1 MENWEVLKKIPLFG
15 ELSPEDLKE
24 IGNLLYSRKLKKGQI
39 LFTEGDPGAAV
50 YFLKSGRIKLY
61 KEDREG
67 REHILHYVEPG
78 DIFAEVVLFS
88 RRPYPATAEVI
99 EPGEVLVIP
108 NEEME
113 NLLKQRGEIA
123 VNLIKVILHRLDLA
137 NQKIKELAL
146 KDSLARVCSVLL
158 RYGPVIN
165 LSQQEIANL
174 AGVSRETASRIIN
187 EFKRLGVLRAQGRSI
202 EIINYDK
209 LKDFS

>member
-15 ELSPEDLKE
+15 ELATEDLKE
-24 IGNLLYSRKLKKGQI
+24 IGSLIYTRKLKKGQV
-39 LFTEGDPGAAV
+39 LFAEGDPGTAV
-50 YFLKSGRIKLY
+50 FFLKSGRIKLY

-88 RRPYPATAEVI
+88 KRPYPATAEVL
-99 EPGEVLVIP
+99 EPAEVLVIP
-108 NEEME
+108 NPEME
-113 NLLKQRGEIA
+113 NLLKRRGEIA
-123 VNLIKVILHRLDLA
+123 VNLIKVLLYRLDLA

-165 LSQQEIANL
+165 LSQQEIASL

-187 EFKRLGVLRAQGRSI
+187 EFKRIGVIRAEGRMI
-202 EIINYDK
+202 EVINYDR

>member
-1 MENWEVLKKIPLFG
+1 MLKKIPLFG
-15 ELSPEDLKE
+15 ELSTEELKE
-24 IGNLLYSRKLKKGQI
+24 IGNLLYARRLKKGQI
-39 LFTEGDPGAAV
+39 LFSEGDPGTAV

-88 RRPYPATAEVI
+88 KRPYPATAEVL
-99 EPGEVLVIP
+99 EPAEVLVIP
-108 NEEME
+108 NPEME
-113 NLLKQRGEIA
+113 SLLKRRGEIA
-123 VNLIKVILHRLDLA
+123 VNLIKVLLYRLDLA

-165 LSQQEIANL
+165 LSQQEIASL

-187 EFKRLGVLRAQGRSI
+187 EFKRIGVIRAEGRSI
-202 EIINYDK
+202 EIINYDR

>member
-15 ELSPEDLKE
+15 ELSTEELKE
-24 IGNLLYSRKLKKGQI
+24 IGNLLYARRLKKGQI
-39 LFTEGDPGAAV
+39 LFSEGDPGTAV

-88 RRPYPATAEVI
+88 KRPYPATAEVL
-99 EPGEVLVIP
+99 EPAEVLVIP
-108 NEEME
+108 NPEME
-113 NLLKQRGEIA
+113 SLLKRRGEIA
-123 VNLIKVILHRLDLA
+123 VNLIKVLLYRLDLA

-165 LSQQEIANL
+165 LSQQEIASL

-187 EFKRLGVLRAQGRSI
+187 EFKRIGVIRAEGRSI
-202 EIINYDK
+202 EIINYDR